1 MSEPIFAYFKDDV
14 KLSFDEWCESINKD
28 AKLEAQLL
36 GHDYSSAIHT
46 DIGNGRDVEINGHNY
61 SSRVDKL
68 YSSATELFNDLM
80 NEGHHDVILN
90 ALYKISEQELFNILS
105 KIKPVCVKHNNKLLL
120 YDEKDWV

>member
-1 MSEPIFAYFKDDV
+1 MSEPIFAYFRDDV

-28 AKLEAQLL
+28 AKIEAQLL
-36 GHDYSSAIHT
+36 GHDYSGAIHT

-61 SSRVDKL
+61 SSRVDTL

-80 NEGHHDVILN
+80 NDGHHDVILN